1 MSDFRQLFV
10 LKVFNQSISR
20 PILILHLLRSEF
32 ITTFSLILAES
43 VKICVPRGRPARVLF
58 PDMFFFD
65 QQGYC
70 GCADFGV
77 KEKVI
82 WILRRGAW
90 VLCGTLKIIFQS
102 LSRFFPLSFTFLCL
116 KDTNV
121 HWSVWEHSIP
131 PVKTKDSKIHL
142 ERQNT

>member
-10 LKVFNQSISR
+10 LKVFNHSISL
-20 PILILHLLRSEF
+20 PILILHLLHFEF

-43 VKICVPRGRPARVLF
+43 VKICVPRGHPARVLF

-82 WILRRGAW
+82 
-90 VLCGTLKIIFQS
+90 
-102 LSRFFPLSFTFLCL
+102 
-116 KDTNV
+116 
-121 HWSVWEHSIP
+121 
-131 PVKTKDSKIHL
+131 
-142 ERQNT
+142 

>member
-20 PILILHLLRSEF
+20 PILIMLILHLLHFEF

-58 PDMFFFD
+58 TDMFFFD

-82 WILRRGAW
+82 
-90 VLCGTLKIIFQS
+90 
-102 LSRFFPLSFTFLCL
+102 
-116 KDTNV
+116 
-121 HWSVWEHSIP
+121 
-131 PVKTKDSKIHL
+131 
-142 ERQNT
+142 

>member
-1 MSDFRQLFV
+1 MDNNVCSGPEITRKTLIDQLFISVIHVKPDFRQLFV

-20 PILILHLLRSEF
+20 LILILHLLHFEF

-43 VKICVPRGRPARVLF
+43 VKICVPRGLPARVLF

-65 QQGYC
+65 QQGHC

-82 WILRRGAW
+82 
-90 VLCGTLKIIFQS
+90 
-102 LSRFFPLSFTFLCL
+102 
-116 KDTNV
+116 
-121 HWSVWEHSIP
+121 
-131 PVKTKDSKIHL
+131 
-142 ERQNT
+142 

>member
-1 MSDFRQLFV
+1 MSDFRKLFV
-10 LKVFNQSISR
+10 MKNFNQSISW
-20 PILILHLLRSEF
+20 PILILHLLHFEF

-43 VKICVPRGRPARVLF
+43 VKICVPRGRPACVLF

-82 WILRRGAW
+82 
-90 VLCGTLKIIFQS
+90 
-102 LSRFFPLSFTFLCL
+102 
-116 KDTNV
+116 
-121 HWSVWEHSIP
+121 
-131 PVKTKDSKIHL
+131 
-142 ERQNT
+142 

>member
-1 MSDFRQLFV
+1 MEINICSGPEITRKTLLISCLYRSYTSSKLFKSDFRQLFV
-10 LKVFNQSISR
+10 LKVFNHSISR
-20 PILILHLLRSEF
+20 PIQILHLLHFEF

-43 VKICVPRGRPARVLF
+43 VKICNPRGLPARVLF

-82 WILRRGAW
+82 
-90 VLCGTLKIIFQS
+90 
-102 LSRFFPLSFTFLCL
+102 
-116 KDTNV
+116 
-121 HWSVWEHSIP
+121 
-131 PVKTKDSKIHL
+131 
-142 ERQNT
+142 

>member
-1 MSDFRQLFV
+1 MANFRQLFV
-10 LKVFNQSISR
+10 LKVFNHSISR
-20 PILILHLLRSEF
+20 PILILHLHFKF

-43 VKICVPRGRPARVLF
+43 VKICVPRGRHARVLF

-82 WILRRGAW
+82 
-90 VLCGTLKIIFQS
+90 
-102 LSRFFPLSFTFLCL
+102 
-116 KDTNV
+116 
-121 HWSVWEHSIP
+121 
-131 PVKTKDSKIHL
+131 
-142 ERQNT
+142 

>member
-1 MSDFRQLFV
+1 MDKNICSGPEITRKTLLISCLYRSYTSSKTFHVGLQTVICFEGIQLIYFSADTNPP
-10 LKVFNQSISR
+10 FIT
-20 PILILHLLRSEF
+20 LR

-82 WILRRGAW
+82 
-90 VLCGTLKIIFQS
+90 
-102 LSRFFPLSFTFLCL
+102 
-116 KDTNV
+116 
-121 HWSVWEHSIP
+121 
-131 PVKTKDSKIHL
+131 
-142 ERQNT
+142 

>member
-1 MSDFRQLFV
+1 MDNNICNGPEITRKTLLISCLYRSYTSSKPFHVGLQTVICFEGI
-10 LKVFNQSISR
+10 QSIYFR
-20 PILILHLLRSEF
+20 PILILHLLHFEF

-43 VKICVPRGRPARVLF
+43 VKICVPRGRSARVLF

-82 WILRRGAW
+82 
-90 VLCGTLKIIFQS
+90 
-102 LSRFFPLSFTFLCL
+102 
-116 KDTNV
+116 
-121 HWSVWEHSIP
+121 
-131 PVKTKDSKIHL
+131 
-142 ERQNT
+142 

>member
-1 MSDFRQLFV
+1 MSDIRQLFV
-10 LKVFNQSISR
+10 LKVFNQFISR
-20 PILILHLLRSEF
+20 PILILHLLHFDF
-32 ITTFSLILAES
+32 ITTFSLILAEP

-82 WILRRGAW
+82 
-90 VLCGTLKIIFQS
+90 
-102 LSRFFPLSFTFLCL
+102 
-116 KDTNV
+116 
-121 HWSVWEHSIP
+121 
-131 PVKTKDSKIHL
+131 
-142 ERQNT
+142 